1 MLGTLNNGEWPL
13 QAVPSDASQR
23 DHLHYRVEF
32 GVGSQTEPS
41 SIGIFEEKGCVA
53 WQLDHPTLQDA
64 PYLPGCSLMLAYD
77 ANTIATRRIRRV
89 EDELYTVME
98 RVDDAMPTLP
108 PHGRPPASLWHP
120 GPHVPQYLYPGLSSD
135 TRGSLRAYGRAGAG
149 D

>member
-23 DHLHYRVEF
+23 DHLHYLVEF

-98 RVDDAMPTLP
+98 RVDDAVPTLP
-108 PHGRPPASLWHP
+108 PHGRPPSEMIVSCTDCAA
-120 GPHVPQYLYPGLSSD
+120 PQLLPVCSALCS
-135 TRGSLRAYGRAGAG
+135 T
-149 D
+149 